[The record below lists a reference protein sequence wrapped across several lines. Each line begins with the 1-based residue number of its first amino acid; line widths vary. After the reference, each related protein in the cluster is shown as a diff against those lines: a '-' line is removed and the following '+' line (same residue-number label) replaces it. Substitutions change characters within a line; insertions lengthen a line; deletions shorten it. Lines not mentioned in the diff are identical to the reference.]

1 MWGSHERYIYIY
13 IYIWSSSRESNP
25 EYIWGEA
32 RISKDF
38 QVISNEQPGLRA
50 IKDLFIMITATEGI
64 RSDLLEVVMLVNK
77 KATIRMQVS

>member
-1 MWGSHERYIYIY
+1 MRDIYTYIYMVLE
-13 IYIWSSSRESNP
+13 RESNP
-25 EYIWGEA
+25 ECIWGEA